1 MATDVLKTSDPFH
14 CSLQGLEW
22 GINDELG
29 STSWQE
35 SDGKAKIID
44 AELDAYKDFKPSV
57 GNQRDGIHP

>member
-1 MATDVLKTSDPFH
+1 MLKRLLLLLSKLFEVGTNVLKTSDLFH

-35 SDGKAKIID
+35 SDGEARIID
-44 AELDAYKDFKPSV
+44 AELDADK
-57 GNQRDGIHP
+57 